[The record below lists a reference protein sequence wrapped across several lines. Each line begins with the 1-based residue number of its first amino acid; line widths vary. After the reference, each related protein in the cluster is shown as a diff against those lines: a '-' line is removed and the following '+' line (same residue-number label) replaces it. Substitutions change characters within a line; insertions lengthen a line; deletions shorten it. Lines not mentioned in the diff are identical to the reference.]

1 MVSKQAIVE
10 TEITQNQS
18 EVRQKSEAFETL
30 AQNEG
35 WVSETGGMAGL
46 AHMLFGSDGK
56 QQASSAQTYA
66 EKVAASSGDPAEV
79 YSAVAD
85 DATRAAATLGELD
98 RLADTLLDNG
108 NVARIDLISFESAL
122 VTAQKSYRN
131 FAEAT
136 GLVET
141 RGKDGLPAAED
152 ALRKFARTIDG
163 ARASADLMAG
173 AYADN
178 GEADPLS

>member
-18 EVRQKSEAFETL
+18 EVRQKAEAFETL

-35 WVSETGGMAGL
+35 WVSESGGMAGL
-46 AHMLFGSDGK
+46 AHMLFGSGED
-56 QQASSAQTYA
+56 QQASSMPTYA
-66 EKVAASSGDPAEV
+66 DRVSASEDKPVEV
-79 YSAVAD
+79 YRAVAR
-85 DATRAAATLGELD
+85 DAKRAADTLGELD
-98 RLADTLLDNG
+98 RIAGQLLQNG
-108 NVARIDLISFESAL
+108 NVARSDLISFESAL

-173 AYADN
+173 AYADT
-178 GEADPLS
+178 GEGDSLS